1 MNPTASGPH
10 IPPLRFHGGGIFGAR
25 THRPAVRGAS
35 ATRTGTRT
43 LGTMSPNIEIHL
55 LGDFAIRRRDG
66 RSAGPWPRPTGR
78 RLVQL
83 LCVSP
88 GRRRRRDEVAE
99 VLFPGLAPLRA
110 ANGVAKAVSMVRSAV
125 GRIDVDP
132 ASFLVTDRSMVRIA
146 GGDVVVID
154 LDEHLAALASAL
166 GAAPGDDRD
175 TRLVDVLREDRQILD
190 EEAYADWAIPARE
203 TLADRRLEGWLA
215 LARDRAAGHG
225 HSDPDSVIGAW
236 TNVIARE
243 PTSEEAAIGLIRAF
257 AARGQRDR
265 AIRAYLRCVAALREQ
280 LGVMPSEELNRARA
294 MLDETVARSRPVD
307 AGTAAPAVRPL
318 VGRGPI
324 LARLERRLQRT
335 PIGHGPAIL
344 LIGPAGVGKTH
355 LAGIIAARRQRDGW
369 TILGGAAVPGD
380 DRVPYAALAV
390 ALRPVV
396 REGFTE
402 NAWIRQLVDG
412 LPGNGRG
419 DGDPEM
425 GLAALAAELTQV
437 LDDLAVDRPL
447 LLQLDDVHWAD
458 RALAGLV
465 RRLAASPARRRWALL
480 LGARSDE
487 PTHRPPSLG
496 SAVDVIELGPLT
508 ERATRRAVRAALQ
521 ADGIRVRRQDL
532 DAAVRASHGNPFFA
546 IELARG
552 LVQRSAEGRL
562 GPTAPRL
569 GAASAERDGEPIPGA
584 IVALLSERLASMA
597 PTARAMIPLVAMAG
611 EDATY
616 EVLLG
621 ACARLG
627 TPTGA
632 AQAGLEAL
640 LESRQV
646 VESGDRLSLAHP
658 LLRDAALA
666 STNALR
672 RSGIHTALADELEAL
687 DPALHGS
694 RRDAV
699 ANHRLDA
706 FEAAHLRVTAA
717 RAAESGF
724 EAGGRA
730 RRLMAAEAATR
741 LISGAL
747 AAYSVLAA
755 EDRARLREGAVH
767 AWILLGDI
775 ALDRDDDRAAED
787 AYRSALTVAD
797 RDEEQALGWAALAGI
812 RYRHGDMIGAA
823 ETLEGALESLPDGD
837 PLARARLKSDLAWC
851 RYRSGDAEAARALL
865 DQILPIITHR
875 SDLELRCRTLDRLGV
890 VLWSSDRHEEALAAL
905 DRGLADAI
913 DAEPAQELSIRT
925 HRASALE
932 VLGRTAEA
940 TEDIAIAARLA
951 DAIGD
956 RYMRSVIHWSWAEL
970 LDGRGETRAALAERD
985 AEIEILA
992 RIGNPR
998 NLVGAQLHRAVLLA
1012 DLGATD
1018 AAMAAVR
1025 AARAATDGVS
1035 EAAFRERATTR
1046 IQVAMERI
1054 RQPPSGHHGS
1064 RGKVSGTPTT

>member
-1 MNPTASGPH
+1 MPGPY
-10 IPPLRFHGGGIFGAR
+10 
-25 THRPAVRGAS
+25 
-35 ATRTGTRT
+35 TRD
-43 LGTMSPNIEIHL
+43 TMSPNIEIHL
-55 LGDFAIRRRDG
+55 LGDFAIRHRDG

-99 VLFPGLAPLRA
+99 ALFPGLAPFRS
-110 ANGVAKAVSMVRSAV
+110 ANAVAKAISMVRSAV
-125 GRIDVDP
+125 GRIGVDP
-132 ASFLVTDRSMVRIA
+132 ASFLTTDRSMIRIG
-146 GGDVVVID
+146 GGDEVVID
-154 LDEHLAALASAL
+154 LEEHLATLAWALSAP
-166 GAAPGDDRD
+166 PGDDRD
-175 TRLVDVLREDRQILD
+175 TGLVDVLRDDRQPLE
-190 EEAYADWAIPARE
+190 EEAYADWAIAARE
-203 TLADRRLEGWLA
+203 ALAARRLEGWLA

-236 TNVIARE
+236 TEVIARE

-257 AARGQRDR
+257 AERGQRDR
-265 AIRAYLRCVAALREQ
+265 AIRAYLRCVAALRDQ
-280 LGVMPSEELNRARA
+280 LGVPPSEELLHARA
-294 MLDETVARSRPVD
+294 VLDQTAARSRPAD
-307 AGTAAPAVRPL
+307 AGTAALAARPL

-344 LIGPAGVGKTH
+344 LLGPAGVGKTH
-355 LAGIIAARRQRDGW
+355 LAGAVAAERRRDGW
-369 TILGGAAVPGD
+369 TVLSGAAVPGD

-396 REGFTE
+396 RESRTE
-402 NAWIRQLVDG
+402 NAWVRQLVEG

-425 GLAALAAELTQV
+425 GLAALAAELTRV
-437 LDDLAVDRPL
+437 LDDLAADRPL
-447 LLQLDDVHWAD
+447 LVHLDDIHWAD
-458 RALAGLV
+458 RALTGLV

-480 LGARSDE
+480 LAARSDE

-508 ERATRRAVRAALQ
+508 EGGTRRAVRVALQ
-521 ADGIRVRRQDL
+521 ADGIRVHRQVL
-532 DAAVRASHGNPFFA
+532 DAAVGASHGNPFFA

-552 LVQRSAEGRL
+552 LVQRVAEGRL
-562 GPTAPRL
+562 DPTALRL
-569 GAASAERDGEPIPGA
+569 STGLPGHDGEPIPGA

-621 ACARLG
+621 AFARLG
-627 TPTGA
+627 TRPED
-632 AQAGLEAL
+632 AQSGLEAL

-646 VESGDRLSLAHP
+646 VESGDHLSLAHP

-672 RSGIHTALADELEAL
+672 RSGIHTAIADELESL
-687 DPALHGS
+687 DPALPGS

-724 EAGGRA
+724 EAGSRA

-741 LISGAL
+741 LIAGAL

-755 EDRARLREGAVH
+755 GDRARLRERAVH

-787 AYRSALTVAD
+787 AYRSALTLAD
-797 RDEEQALGWAALAGI
+797 RDGERALGWAALAGI

-823 ETLEGALESLPDGD
+823 ETLDGALDSLADGD
-837 PLARARLKSDLAWC
+837 PLARARLQSDLAWC
-851 RYRSGDAEAARALL
+851 RYRSGDAESARALL
-865 DQILPIITHR
+865 DQILPTITHR
-875 SDLELRCRTLDRLGV
+875 SDVELRCRTLDRLGV
-890 VLWSSDRHEEALAAL
+890 VLWSSGRHEDALAVL
-905 DRGLADAI
+905 DQGLADAI

-932 VLGRTAEA
+932 VLGRTTEA

-956 RYMRSVIHWSWAEL
+956 AYMRSVIHWSWAEL

-985 AEIEILA
+985 AEIVILA

-998 NLVGAQLHRAVLLA
+998 NLVGAQVHRAVLLA

-1018 AAMAAVR
+1018 AAMRAVR
-1025 AARAATDGVS
+1025 AARAAADGVAD
-1035 EAAFRERATTR
+1035 AAFRERATTR

-1054 RQPPSGHHGS
+1054 RQPPTGHNGS
-1064 RGKVSGTPTT
+1064 RGNVSGTPTP